1 MFCKNCGAR
10 VEDNAKFCP
19 NCGSALDVVEVVD
32 EEKVVFVKEKPQQ
45 NNVDR
50 GPWKV
55 FAKLGNVLGV
65 LSFIFSFIPF
75 LNFFSLIISEPAIVF
90 SALGKKS
97 KNHRGKANVGLVFGI
112 LGLVFGI
119 IMYVV
124 YALVLELAI
133 LEGFDN

>member
-1 MFCKNCGAR
+1 MFCKNCGSR

-32 EEKVVFVKEKPQQ
+32 EEKVVFVKEQPQQ

-75 LNFFSLIISEPAIVF
+75 LNYFSLIISEPAIVF

-97 KNHRGKANVGLVFGI
+97 KTHRGKANAGLVFGI

-133 LEGFDN
+133 LEGFDY